1 MSGLSAWF
9 LSLGGWVMPVMFCGI
24 LLYSGA
30 KKVDVMAAFLEGA
43 GEGLRTA
50 LELIPALAALLCA
63 VGLLRAS
70 GALELLVK
78 VLEPGARMLGIPEEV
93 LPLALM
99 RPVSGSGS
107 LAMLR
112 EVLEKYGADSM
123 AGRTASVMYCCGD
136 TAFYVIPVY
145 CGAVKISDSRY
156 ALPAALIGCLAGT
169 VCSAW
174 IVRAFF

>member
-1 MSGLSAWF
+1 MS
-9 LSLGGWVMPVMFCGI
+9 
-24 LLYSGA
+24 
-30 KKVDVMAAFLEGA
+30 AFLEGA
-43 GEGLRTA
+43 WEGLLTA
-50 LELIPALAALLCA
+50 AKLIPVLAALLCA

-78 VLEPGARMLGIPEEV
+78 VLAPGARLMGIPTET

-99 RPVSGSGS
+99 RPISGSGS

-112 EVLEKYGADSM
+112 EVLEMYGPDSL

-136 TAFYVIPVY
+136 TAFYIIPVY
-145 CGAVKISDSRY
+145 CGAIQISNSRH
-156 ALPAALIGCLAGT
+156 ALPAALAGCLAGT

-174 IVRAFF
+174 IVRIFWG